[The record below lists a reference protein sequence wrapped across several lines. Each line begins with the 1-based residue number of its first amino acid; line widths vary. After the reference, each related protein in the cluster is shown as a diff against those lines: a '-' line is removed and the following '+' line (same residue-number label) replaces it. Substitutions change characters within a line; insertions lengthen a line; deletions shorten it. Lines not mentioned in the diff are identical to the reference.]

1 MNIAFATHFLHA
13 SFPKMIQEINIYELI
28 VGEQREQGFN
38 FFRTADVKPLQ
49 TFCKTMVSSLLLSW
63 MTHDSSLISRS
74 TLQLNCSKTQLC
86 LFSFMM
92 MKTNVFL
99 ISQTRFKD
107 LVLTLIKCQ
116 KKTFKSSKSQH
127 ILFCNSPAII
137 YKILF
142 SN

>member
-1 MNIAFATHFLHA
+1 MNMNIAFVTNFLNKDDSRNKYLRTHSWRAT
-13 SFPKMIQEINIYELI
+13 
-28 VGEQREQGFN
+28 
-38 FFRTADVKPLQ
+38 FFRTANVKPLQ

-107 LVLTLIKCQ
+107 LVLTLIKYQ

-127 ILFCNSPAII
+127 I
-137 YKILF
+137 
-142 SN
+142 